1 MKKTL
6 AILLA
11 LAVVM
16 SLGVAALADDMPTIT
31 AAVDT
36 NTSLD
41 GINAVIEKAR
51 EEIGVNV
58 EIQIRPGGDEGDNL
72 VKAWIAAGELPDLLL
87 YNSGSKLGE
96 MAPAENFVDLNAYPQ
111 ILERL
116 NDSFKGAVTV
126 GDGVYGVPITSS
138 QAGAILYNKNIY
150 EELGLSV
157 PSNWQEFLD
166 NCKACQDAGY
176 DGLIGTFGDS
186 WTSQVLFLGDYYNV
200 VSGYPTFAEEFT
212 AGTAKYATTPSAVRS
227 FEKYSEVIPYYN
239 EDYVVATYEDGVE
252 YLAEGKGAHWII
264 LTQALQ
270 NIDSLYGKEVVD
282 QIGVFGVPADDG
294 NNGLTVW
301 VANGIY
307 ANKNSKNVDA
317 ALKFMEYYVSDSAL
331 DAYAGALLPYGPFC
345 VNGYALGDDAYEPV
359 AKDMQAYFDAG
370 KTYVAQEFECPIK
383 GANCESICIEV
394 GTGAISAEE
403 AAKIYDEDCYK
414 MAVQLGYNWEK

>member
-1 MKKTL
+1 MKKIL
-6 AILLA
+6 AIVLA
-11 LAVVM
+11 IMLVA
-16 SLGVAALADDMPTIT
+16 SLSAAAFADTLKI
-31 AAVDT
+31 AVDT
-36 NTSLD
+36 NASTD
-41 GINAVIEKAR
+41 GLQAVIDKAR
-51 EEIGVNV
+51 EEIGIDV
-58 EIQIRPGGDEGDNL
+58 EIEIRPGGDEGDNM
-72 VKAWIAAGELPDLLL
+72 VKAWIAAGELPDLLY

-96 MAPAENFVDLNAYPQ
+96 MAPADIFVDLTAYPQ
-111 ILERL
+111 ILDKL

-126 GDGVYGVPITSS
+126 GDGVYGIPMTSS
-138 QAGAILYNKNIY
+138 QAGAVLYNKTIY
-150 EELGLSV
+150 KELGLSV
-157 PSNWQEFLD
+157 PTNWQEFLD
-166 NCKACQDAGY
+166 NCKACSDAGY
-176 DGLIGTFGDS
+176 YGLIGTFGDS

-282 QIGVFGVPADDG
+282 EIGVFGVPADDG
-294 NNGLTVW
+294 NNGLTTW

-307 ANKNSKNVDA
+307 ANKNGKNVED
-317 ALKFMEYYVSDSAL
+317 ALKFMEYYISDSAL
-331 DAYAGALLPYGPFC
+331 DAYADTLLPCGPFC
-345 VNGYALGDDAYEPV
+345 VNGYTLGDNAYEAV

-383 GANCESICIEV
+383 GANCESVCIEV
-394 GTGAISAEE
+394 GTGAVSAEE

-414 MAVQLGYNWEK
+414 MAVQLGFNWD